1 MLQVQ
6 ILQDVLATGYT
17 VDMLVAP
24 DRVSLVQSALRRAK
38 IPVQIADTNV
48 QRLDKVLFCTIIE
61 TVVNRW
67 LLSNV

>member
-24 DRVSLVQSALRRAK
+24 DRVSLVRNALRRAK

-48 QRLDKVLFCTIIE
+48 QRSVILPELNLKH
-61 TVVNRW
+61 
-67 LLSNV
+67 S

>member
-1 MLQVQ
+1 MDDNLSLYVLQVQ

-24 DRVSLVQSALRRAK
+24 DRVSLVENALRRAK

-48 QRLDKVLFCTIIE
+48 QRSVILFVLTSE
-61 TVVNRW
+61 Q
-67 LLSNV
+67 S